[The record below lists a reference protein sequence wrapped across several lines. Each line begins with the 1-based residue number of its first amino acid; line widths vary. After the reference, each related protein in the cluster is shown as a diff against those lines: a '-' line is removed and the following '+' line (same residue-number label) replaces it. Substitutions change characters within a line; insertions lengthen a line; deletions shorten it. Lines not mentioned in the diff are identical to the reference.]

1 MRKKGM
7 ELGNSC
13 EEGGW
18 LCQKKKKKPTQ
29 KTLHEIL
36 KELKRKKLHGE
47 AAFPCVSQSSMIV
60 S

>member
-1 MRKKGM
+1 MTKKT
-7 ELGNSC
+7 
-13 EEGGW
+13 
-18 LCQKKKKKPTQ
+18 KQ